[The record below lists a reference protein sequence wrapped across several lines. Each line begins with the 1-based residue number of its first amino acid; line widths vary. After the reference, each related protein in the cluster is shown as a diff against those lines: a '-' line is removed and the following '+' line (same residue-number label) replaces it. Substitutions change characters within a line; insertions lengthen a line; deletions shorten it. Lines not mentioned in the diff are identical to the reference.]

1 MTTRKSSPFVAT
13 LLAVGALL
21 TISAC
26 GGDGAS
32 AGTAPAGVDV
42 EVRAIDGIAWNAAS
56 YTATATDGSITL
68 FGANDSSLPHNIFV
82 VDADG
87 NDVGTS
93 IDLPTR
99 GSSGTLDVQLAPGE
113 YRIVCRIP
121 GHTNMDSAL
130 TVD

>member
-1 MTTRKSSPFVAT
+1 MTIRKSSPLVAT

-32 AGTAPAGVDV
+32 AGTAPADVDV
-42 EVRAIDGIAWNAAS
+42 EVRAIDSIAWDAKS

-68 FGANDSSLPHNIFV
+68 FGANDSSLPHNVFV

-87 NDVGTS
+87 NDVGKS
-93 IDLPTR
+93 INLPTR
-99 GSSGTLDVQLAPGE
+99 GSSSTLEVKIAPGE

-121 GHTNMDSAL
+121 GHTGMDSTL